1 MGERAI
7 ALGGTCT
14 GEHGVGTG
22 KKELLKKELGE
33 GSMQLLRTIKTAID
47 PKNIMNPG
55 KVVDRVND

>member
-22 KKELLKKELGE
+22 KKELLKKELVE